1 MSKTLSFKTYSAK
14 PAEVVRVWY
23 VIDAENQVLGRLAA
37 QVAIVLRG
45 KHKPQFTPHI
55 DTGDFVV
62 VTNAEKVALSGK
74 KQDDKTYFS
83 HSHYPGGVRI
93 DSVKELLK
101 NKPER
106 IIEKAVWGMLPH
118 NNLGRQLFR
127 KLKVYSGTAHPHTAQ
142 CPVEMKV
149 NK

>member
-14 PAEVVRVWY
+14 PAEVERAWY
-23 VIDAENQVLGRLAA
+23 VIDAENQVLGRMAVHIA
-37 QVAIVLRG
+37 NVLRG

-62 VTNAEKVALSGK
+62 VTNAAKVTLTGK

-83 HSHYPGGVRI
+83 HSQYPGGVRI
-93 DSVKELLK
+93 DSAKELMK

-106 IIEKAVWGMLPH
+106 VIEHAVWGMLPH

-127 KLKVYSGTAHPHTAQ
+127 KLKVYAGTDHPHTAQ

-149 NK
+149 NP

>member
-1 MSKTLSFKTYSAK
+1 MSKTLSFRTYSAK
-14 PAEVVRVWY
+14 TAEVERVWH
-23 VIDAENQVLGRLAA
+23 VIDAEDQVLGRLATQIA
-37 QVAIVLRG
+37 TVLRG

-62 VTNAEKVALSGK
+62 VTNAAKIALSGK
-74 KQDDKTYFS
+74 KVDAKTYFT
-83 HSHYPGGVRI
+83 HSNYPGGGKFEQ
-93 DSVKELLK
+93 VKNLLNK
-101 NKPER
+101 KPEKV
-106 IIEKAVWGMLPH
+106 IERAVWGMLPH

-127 KLKVYSGTAHPHTAQ
+127 KLKVYAGAEHPHAAQ

>member
-1 MSKTLSFKTYSAK
+1 MSKTISFKTYSAK
-14 PAEVVRVWY
+14 PTDVEKAWY
-23 VIDAENQVLGRLAA
+23 VIDAENQVLGRMAA
-37 QVAIVLRG
+37 QIANVLRG

-62 VTNAEKVALSGK
+62 VTNAAKVALTGK
-74 KQDDKTYFS
+74 KQEDKTYFS

-93 DSVKELLK
+93 DSVKDMLRD
-101 NKPER
+101 KPER
-106 IIEKAVWGMLPH
+106 VIEKAVWGMLPH

-127 KLKVYSGTAHPHTAQ
+127 KLKVYAGAEHPHAAQ

-149 NK
+149 NQ

>member
-14 PAEVVRVWY
+14 PAEVERAWY
-23 VIDAENQVLGRLAA
+23 VIDAENQVLGRMAA
-37 QVAIVLRG
+37 QIAIVLRG
-45 KHKPQFTPHI
+45 KHKPQFTPHV

-62 VTNAEKVALSGK
+62 VTNAAKVALTGK

>member
-14 PAEVVRVWY
+14 PAEVERAWY
-23 VIDAENQVLGRLAA
+23 VIDAENQVLGRMAVQIA
-37 QVAIVLRG
+37 TVLRG

-62 VTNAEKVALSGK
+62 VTNAAKVALTGK

-83 HSHYPGGVRI
+83 HSKYPGGVRI
-93 DSVKELLK
+93 DSVKELMK

-106 IIEKAVWGMLPH
+106 VIEHAVWGMLPH

-127 KLKVYSGTAHPHTAQ
+127 KLKVYAGTDHPHTAQ

-149 NK
+149 NQ

>member
-14 PAEVVRVWY
+14 PVEVEKAWY
-23 VIDAENQVLGRLAA
+23 VIDAENQVLGRLAV
-37 QVAIVLRG
+37 QIAIVLRG

-62 VTNAEKVALSGK
+62 VTNAEKVALTGK

-83 HSHYPGGVRI
+83 HSNYPGGVRI
-93 DSVKELLK
+93 DSVKDLLK
-101 NKPER
+101 KKPER

-127 KLKVYSGTAHPHTAQ
+127 KLKVYAGPEHPHTAQ
-142 CPVEMKV
+142 CPLEMKI
-149 NK
+149 K

>member
-1 MSKTLSFKTYSAK
+1 MSKTISFKTYSAK
-14 PAEVVRVWY
+14 PAEVERAWY
-23 VIDAENQVLGRLAA
+23 VIDAENQVLGRLAVQIA
-37 QVAIVLRG
+37 TVLRG

-62 VTNAEKVALSGK
+62 VTNAEKVALTGK

-93 DSVKELLK
+93 EKVKDVLRK
-101 NKPER
+101 KPEKV
-106 IIEKAVWGMLPH
+106 IEHAVWGMLPH
-118 NNLGRQLFR
+118 NNLGRQLFK
-127 KLKVYSGTAHPHTAQ
+127 KLKVYSGTQHPHEAQ

>member
-14 PAEVVRVWY
+14 PGEVERTWY

-37 QVAIVLRG
+37 QIATVLRG

-62 VTNAEKVALSGK
+62 VTNAGKVALSGK
-74 KQDDKTYFS
+74 KHDDKTYFS
-83 HSHYPGGVRI
+83 HSQYPGGTRFEKAKDI
-93 DSVKELLK
+93 LRK
-101 NKPER
+101 KPEKVV
-106 IIEKAVWGMLPH
+106 EHAVWGMLPH

-127 KLKVYSGTAHPHTAQ
+127 KLKVYAGPEHPHAAQ
-142 CPVEMKV
+142 MPVEMKV
-149 NK
+149 NQ

>member
-14 PAEVVRVWY
+14 PTEVERAWY
-23 VIDAENQVLGRLAA
+23 VIDAENQVLGRMAA
-37 QVAIVLRG
+37 RIAITLRG

-62 VTNAEKVALSGK
+62 VTNAAKVALTGK

-83 HSHYPGGVRI
+83 HSAYPGGVRI
-93 DSVKELLK
+93 DSVKDLMK

-106 IIEKAVWGMLPH
+106 VIENAVWGMLPH

-127 KLKVYSGTAHPHTAQ
+127 KLKVYAGTDHPHAAQ
-142 CPVEMKV
+142 CPVEMKI
-149 NK
+149 K

>member
-14 PAEVVRVWY
+14 PTEVEKVWY
-23 VIDAENQVLGRLAA
+23 VIDAEDQVLGRLAVQIA
-37 QVAIVLRG
+37 TVLRG

-62 VTNAEKVALSGK
+62 VTNAEKVALTGK

-93 DSVKELLK
+93 EKVKDVLRK
-101 NKPER
+101 KPEKV
-106 IIEKAVWGMLPH
+106 IEHAVWGMLPH

-127 KLKVYSGTAHPHTAQ
+127 KLKVYAGTEHPHAAQ

-149 NK
+149 NQ

>member
-14 PAEVVRVWY
+14 PAEVERAWY
-23 VIDAENQVLGRLAA
+23 VIDAENQVLGRMAA
-37 QVAIVLRG
+37 QIAIVLRG
-45 KHKPQFTPHI
+45 KHKPQFTPHV

-62 VTNAEKVALSGK
+62 VTNAAKVALTGK

-93 DSVKELLK
+93 DSVKDMLR

-106 IIEKAVWGMLPH
+106 VIENAVWGMLPH

-127 KLKVYSGTAHPHTAQ
+127 KLKVYSGAEHPHTAQ

-149 NK
+149 NQ

>member
-14 PAEVVRVWY
+14 PTEVDRAWH
-23 VIDAENQVLGRLAA
+23 VIDAENQVLGRMAA
-37 QVAIVLRG
+37 QIAIVLRG

-55 DTGDFVV
+55 DTGDFVI
-62 VTNAEKVALSGK
+62 VTNAAKVALTGK
-74 KQDDKTYFS
+74 KQEDKTYFS
-83 HSHYPGGVRI
+83 HSNYPGGVRF

-101 NKPER
+101 SKPER

-127 KLKVYSGTAHPHTAQ
+127 KLKVYAGPEHPHASQ
-142 CPVEMKV
+142 CPVAMNVKP
-149 NK
+149 

>member
-14 PAEVVRVWY
+14 PTEVEKVWY
-23 VIDAENQVLGRLAA
+23 VIDAENQVLGRLAVQIA
-37 QVAIVLRG
+37 TVLRG

-62 VTNAEKVALSGK
+62 VTNAEKVALTGK

-93 DSVKELLK
+93 EKVKDVLRK
-101 NKPER
+101 KPEKV
-106 IIEKAVWGMLPH
+106 IEHAVWGMLPH

-127 KLKVYSGTAHPHTAQ
+127 KLKVYAGTDHPHAAQ

-149 NK
+149 NQ